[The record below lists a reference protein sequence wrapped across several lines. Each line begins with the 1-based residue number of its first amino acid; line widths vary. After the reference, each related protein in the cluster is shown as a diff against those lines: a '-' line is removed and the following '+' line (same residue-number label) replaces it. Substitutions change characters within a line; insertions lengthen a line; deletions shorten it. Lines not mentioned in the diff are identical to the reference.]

1 MAFEFSPNELHRLN
15 RLAFR
20 MRTNPTE
27 VTNGDRRLRRSGDG
41 YDFLDY
47 RPYSPGDDVRKIDWN
62 LYARFRQ
69 QLFVRVHESPRQTSI
84 TFIVDTSRSMGF
96 GQPRDKLTQAQLSV
110 SGLSFVALR
119 DGDRVYLASFSDV
132 LRAIRGPYSGV
143 RRHSM
148 LIDELQKLSTSGNS
162 AMLEATRRVASRRL
176 HRGLVVLISDFL
188 GIGDVESVLRI
199 IGGAGGQ
206 ALGIQI
212 LSVDDLCH
220 ALAPGV
226 VCLQDSETGEMVR
239 VRIDDSVLAD
249 FQSRFV
255 ARQELL
261 RQQFLRRGYQFLQ
274 TSPQDDYLAVI
285 SQALTAGTVHR

>member
-1 MAFEFSPNELHRLN
+1 MPFDFSPNELHRLN

-20 MRTNPTE
+20 MRSNPTE
-27 VTNGDRRLRRSGDG
+27 TTNGERRLRRSGDG

-47 RPYSPGDDVRKIDWN
+47 RPYSRGDDVRKIDWN

-69 QLFVRVHESPRQTSI
+69 LFVRHHESPRQTSI
-84 TFIVDTSRSMGF
+84 TFVLDSSRSMGF
-96 GQPRDKLTQAQLSV
+96 GASRDKLTQAQLIA

-119 DGDRVYLASFSDV
+119 GGDRIHLASFSDV
-132 LRAIRGPYSGV
+132 PRAIRGPFSGV
-143 RRHSM
+143 RRHG
-148 LIDELQKLSTSGNS
+148 IFVDELQKLSASGKS
-162 AMLEATRRVASRRL
+162 ALLDATRRVAARRL

-188 GIGDVESVLRI
+188 GTGEVESVLRI
-199 IGGAGGQ
+199 IASAGGQ

-212 LSVDDLCH
+212 LSPDDTCQ

-239 VRIDDSVLAD
+239 VRIDESVLAD
-249 FQSRFV
+249 FRNRFL

-261 RQQFLRRGYQFLQ
+261 RQQFSRRGFQFLQ
-274 TSPQDDYLAVI
+274 TTPQDDYLAVVSRAI
-285 SQALTAGTVHR
+285 SAGTVHR